1 MVEDENQ
8 GSVSS
13 SARET
18 IQPGT
23 SIDKRLWKRFK
34 NDVRDRR
41 GRINGV
47 LANELERAIESY
59 LDASKGSDVTDEL
72 RRLRED
78 VDQIR
83 DVVIEETPPTLS
95 DGGSEKEKNSAGK
108 DSVRKPVDRDDE
120 TDDRSIVEKRTD
132 AALAELVANTEQFTL
147 DELDDAIETGA
158 GVSSRQSLK
167 KYRKRVFD
175 RLGGKTAIEHPAT
188 KKKPLERKIFYTD
201 VEKAR
206 VEQAFHL
213 IDVRGATVEQAI
225 EQTDAFKEDVRERIE
240 ASDLDLDDVE
250 AGDVDFGE
258 SIVGVED
265 AESVG
270 DSNDVASADD

>member
-1 MVEDENQ
+1 MVEDETQ

-13 SARET
+13 SAREI

-83 DVVIEETPPTLS
+83 DVVIEEAPPTLS

-108 DSVRKPVDRDDE
+108 DSVRKPVDRDDD

-132 AALAELVANTEQFTL
+132 AALADLVANTEEFTL

-158 GVSSRQSLK
+158 GVSSRQSVK

-175 RLGGKTAIEHPAT
+175 RLGGKKDVEHPAT

-213 IDVRGATVEQAI
+213 IDVRGATIEQAI
-225 EQTDAFKEDVRERIE
+225 EKTGAFKEDIRERIE
-240 ASDLDLDDVE
+240 ASDLDIDDVE
-250 AGDVDFGE
+250 AGDVDLGE
-258 SIVGVED
+258 SVVGVED

>member
-1 MVEDENQ
+1 MVGDETNP
-8 GSVSS
+8 
-13 SARET
+13 T

-23 SIDKRLWKRFK
+23 SIDKQLWKRFK
-34 NDVRDRR
+34 DDVRDRR

-47 LANELERAIESY
+47 LANELERALEAYI
-59 LDASKGSDVTDEL
+59 DGSHGGDVTDEL

-83 DVVIEETPPTLS
+83 DVVIEGSPPTLS

-132 AALAELVANTEQFTL
+132 AALAELVTNFDQFKL
-147 DELDDAIETGA
+147 DDLDDAIETGA
-158 GVSSRQSLK
+158 GVSSRQSVK

-175 RLGGKTAIEHPAT
+175 RLGGKRDVEHPGT
-188 KKKPLERKIFYTD
+188 KKKPLEKKIFYTD

-225 EQTDAFKEDVRERIE
+225 EKTDA
-240 ASDLDLDDVE
+240 DLDRLRDRLEDASIDPDDVE
-250 AGDVDFGE
+250 AGDVDLGE

-270 DSNDVASADD
+270 DSDGAAPADD

>member
-1 MVEDENQ
+1 MVGDETNPT
-8 GSVSS
+8 V
-13 SARET
+13 
-18 IQPGT
+18 QPGT
-23 SIDKRLWKRFK
+23 SIDRRLWKRFK

-47 LANELERAIESY
+47 LADELERALRSY
-59 LDASKGSDVTDEL
+59 LDASDGGDVTDEL

-83 DVVIEETPPTLS
+83 DVVIEGSPPTLS

-132 AALAELVANTEQFTL
+132 ATLAELVTNFDQFNL
-147 DELDDAIETGA
+147 DDLDDAIETGA
-158 GVSSRQSLK
+158 GVSSRQSVK

-175 RLGGKTAIEHPAT
+175 RLGGKKTVEHPGT
-188 KKKPLERKIFYTD
+188 RKKPLEKKVFYTD
-201 VEKAR
+201 AEEAR
-206 VEQAFHL
+206 AHQAVDL
-213 IDVRGATVEQAI
+213 IERRGATIEKAI
-225 EQTDAFKEDVRERIE
+225 EKTDALPDRVRERIE
-240 ASDLDLDDVE
+240 ASSTLDLDDVE
-250 AGDVDFGE
+250 TGDVDLGE

-270 DSNDVASADD
+270 DSDGAAPADD